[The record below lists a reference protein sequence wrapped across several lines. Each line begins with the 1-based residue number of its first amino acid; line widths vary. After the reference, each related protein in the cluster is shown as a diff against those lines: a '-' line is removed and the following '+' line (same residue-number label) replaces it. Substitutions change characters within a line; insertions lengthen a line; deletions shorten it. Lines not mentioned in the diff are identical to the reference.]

1 MPVAF
6 HPPLAHAPDAAVAVR
21 GKDDA
26 VDADLFA
33 ALLSSAGAAGDVAG
47 ATRAAFAAF
56 AGKSTKQA
64 PDDLRGDDAHDR
76 IPASTLDIAA
86 LAAFAAAAG
95 VDLAQLAQHAAA
107 SPRASASPDA
117 SAAAHDATKPVVTK
131 LAPAATPDA
140 RMAPSPEIGAP
151 AKDGTTFTLQ
161 QAGTT
166 LPMPGTSSA
175 HGDTTPSRNDT
186 RAATAAAARRDAV
199 AALGAAST
207 GEVHA
212 TAAAPSAA
220 APGPVAALA
229 QAALLAQAAGPAA
242 SAASSSRSQDDTVA
256 LGAPGAAAPTPP
268 APPLTRVVAEPV
280 GSPGFAPAFAGE
292 VAQLVRINAERAE
305 LHLHPAELGPI
316 GIKLHIKDNQVSV
329 AVIAPDSQARD
340 ALQQALPQL
349 RDALAQQG
357 MALADASVHDQPR
370 READPGARD
379 TSSPSSRTG
388 AVNAVDVA
396 APPTARA
403 SLRSRLVDLY
413 A

>member
-1 MPVAF
+1 DARRHQGRRARQLPRVHREPRPRDRAAGSRARIDAHRRRLRADRLAAHADAGRFARRARQAPRADGGEARGAPRAEAHRRIRGAPLARRRRRLKGPHMPVAF

-56 AGKSTKQA
+56 AGKPTKQA

-117 SAAAHDATKPVVTK
+117 SAAAHDATKAVVTK

-140 RMAPSPEIGAP
+140 RMAPSPENGAP
-151 AKDGTTFTLQ
+151 AKDGTAFTLQ

-166 LPMPGTSSA
+166 LPMPDASSA
-175 HGDTTPSRNDT
+175 HGDTTPSRIDT

-220 APGPVAALA
+220 TPGPVAALA

-242 SAASSSRSQDDTVA
+242 S
-256 LGAPGAAAPTPP
+256 
-268 APPLTRVVAEPV
+268 
-280 GSPGFAPAFAGE
+280 
-292 VAQLVRINAERAE
+292 
-305 LHLHPAELGPI
+305 
-316 GIKLHIKDNQVSV
+316 
-329 AVIAPDSQARD
+329 
-340 ALQQALPQL
+340 
-349 RDALAQQG
+349 
-357 MALADASVHDQPR
+357 
-370 READPGARD
+370 
-379 TSSPSSRTG
+379 
-388 AVNAVDVA
+388 
-396 APPTARA
+396 
-403 SLRSRLVDLY
+403 
-413 A
+413 